1 MQYTYITII
10 FYVFYFLSSNNSFS
24 KALQF
29 EKQKFIE
36 ESLIQSEIRRKENE
50 EKRLI
55 MTQIE
60 NYYKDKIN
68 MLKDTLR
75 KEKQEKEIQYRAQ
88 LQYFSKLDKEKRN
101 NFKSQVDLI
110 FQQLDQEDKKAEF
123 RNQSEDQIEGVLN
136 AYYN

>member
-1 MQYTYITII
+1 
-10 FYVFYFLSSNNSFS
+10 
-24 KALQF
+24 
-29 EKQKFIE
+29 
-36 ESLIQSEIRRKENE
+36 
-50 EKRLI
+50 

-88 LQYFSKLDKEKRN
+88 IQYFSKLDREKRN

-123 RNQSEDQIEGVLN
+123 RNQSEDQVEGVLN